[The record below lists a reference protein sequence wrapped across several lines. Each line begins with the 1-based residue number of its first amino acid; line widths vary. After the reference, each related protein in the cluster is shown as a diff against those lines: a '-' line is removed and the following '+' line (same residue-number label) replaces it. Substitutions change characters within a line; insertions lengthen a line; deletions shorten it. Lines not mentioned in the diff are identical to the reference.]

1 MPVSTVNKDTSQPLF
16 GAALSEGLY
25 LVHWFLVYKYIL
37 HIYSRQFSHYVLTS
51 YIRSYTDI
59 RKEDI

>member
-37 HIYSRQFSHYVLTS
+37 HIYSRQFSQETS
-51 YIRSYTDI
+51 N
-59 RKEDI
+59 